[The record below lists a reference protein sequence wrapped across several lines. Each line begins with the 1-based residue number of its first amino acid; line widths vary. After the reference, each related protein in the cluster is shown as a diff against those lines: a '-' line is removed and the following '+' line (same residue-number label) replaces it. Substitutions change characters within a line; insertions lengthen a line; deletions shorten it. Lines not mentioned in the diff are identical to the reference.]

1 MNNAVFKKAMDMRKP
16 GENKLAITERRR
28 NY

>member
-1 MNNAVFKKAMDMRKP
+1 MNNAVFKKAMALRKP
-16 GENKLAITERRR
+16 GENKLVITERRK